1 MVDFPMKKAQTC
13 IKEKHGRIDIEQPQN
28 IFQYNQM
35 MGGVDRSNQH
45 IAIYWIGH
53 RSKKWL

>member
-1 MVDFPMKKAQTC
+1 MKKAQTC

-45 IAIYWIGH
+45 IAIYWVGH